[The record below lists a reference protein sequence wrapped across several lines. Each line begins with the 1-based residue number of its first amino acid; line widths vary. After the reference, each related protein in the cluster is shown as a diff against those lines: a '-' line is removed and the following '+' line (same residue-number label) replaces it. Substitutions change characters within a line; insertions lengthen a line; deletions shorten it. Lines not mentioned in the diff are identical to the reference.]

1 MRKINTIDKLAN
13 ENEYLDEQTKTIIT
27 DKMKG

>member
-1 MRKINTIDKLAN
+1 MKKINIIEKLAN
-13 ENEYLDEQTKTIIT
+13 ENEYLDEHTKTIIT